1 MDEWITEIGRHING
15 WAGVVVVVK
24 HITDIQKQVN

>member
-15 WAGVVVVVK
+15 WAGVVVVVI
-24 HITDIQKQVN
+24 HITDIQNR